1 MSSPYNIVFV
11 IFDAAARSHFKIYG
25 YFRDS
30 TPFLT
35 TLAQE
40 SIVFDNAF
48 CQGTDTVLST
58 ASLFSSL
65 YPIRHNLLSLNHRM
79 PSDIKTLA
87 QVLKEQVEKTA
98 AYVTIP
104 HMAKELGFSRG
115 FDDYFQLFLEPDF
128 FPRRELTSDQLR
140 LPVLKWLQENRSNS
154 FFLYLHLWQPHEPYG
169 APHPF
174 TKLYDPHYTGM
185 IKDGSLKTLKDV
197 ENRSLK
203 ISKRGMEHLKAL
215 YDEGLRFADYQLQK
229 IVEKLCQ
236 LNIFENTF
244 LIITSDHGEG
254 FLQHGRM
261 LHSSTVYEEL
271 VKIPLIIK
279 LPSSLK
285 PINHAVISLV
295 ESIDIMPTLIEL
307 LEIPYQ
313 LDYLDGKSMVPL
325 FFSSESGSKEFIFS
339 RSAGEYPLLCM
350 RSEKYK
356 YILHL
361 NRYKKYNDFSQDEL
375 YDLRKD
381 PDEKKNLISARPRVA
396 ARLRNHFLKWMEEK
410 SKMHYEAEKSQ
421 VVEKIKSQLRAL
433 GYLE

>member
-1 MSSPYNIVFV
+1 MGSPYNIVFI

-35 TLAQE
+35 SLAQE
-40 SIVFDNAF
+40 SIVFHNAF

-79 PSDIKTLA
+79 PSGIRTLA
-87 QVLKEQVEKTA
+87 EVLKERVEKTA

-115 FDDYFQLFLEPDF
+115 FDNYFQLFLEPNF
-128 FPRRELTSDQLR
+128 FPQRELTSDQLS

-174 TKLYDPHYTGM
+174 TKLYDPHYMGM

-203 ISKRGMEHLKAL
+203 ITKRGMEHLKAL

-229 IVEKLCQ
+229 VVEKLRQ
-236 LNIFENTF
+236 LNIFDHTI
-244 LIITSDHGEG
+244 LVITSDHGEG

-271 VKIPLIIK
+271 IQIPLIIK
-279 LPSSLK
+279 LPSKLK
-285 PINHAVISLV
+285 PLNHTVTSLV
-295 ESIDIMPTLIEL
+295 ESIDLMPTMLEL
-307 LEIPYQ
+307 LEIPYGAES
-313 LDYLDGKSMVPL
+313 LDGKSMAPII
-325 FFSSESGSKEFIFS
+325 FSSESFHKDFIFS
-339 RSAGEYPLLCM
+339 RSAGEYPLICI
-350 RSEKYK
+350 RDKRYK
-356 YILHL
+356 YILHFYNYQK
-361 NRYKKYNDFSQDEL
+361 NRDFSQDEL
-375 YDLRKD
+375 YDLSED
-381 PDEKKNLISARPRVA
+381 SAEKKNLTNERPRVA
-396 ARLRNHFLKWMEEK
+396 ARLRNHLLKWIEEK
-410 SKMHYEAEKSQ
+410 SKIQYKPEKSQ
-421 VVEKIKSQLRAL
+421 VEEKIKNQLRTL